1 MVLVS
6 KNKNGPQ
13 NDTCMV
19 LRQTRGVVQ
28 FRGLKDEKGKRRW
41 LFHSL
46 VRKPRTL
53 FLVGKQTGY
62 ENSNQSS

>member
-46 VRKPRTL
+46 V
-53 FLVGKQTGY
+53 
-62 ENSNQSS
+62 